1 MLIAVED
8 GLDQVERALRQEG
21 FEITKL
27 TPGAM
32 SAKVDAAVV
41 TGMSDNFMGIHD
53 TNGNKFP
60 VIDAS
65 GKTADEVVR
74 QVRDRAGR
82 K

>member
-1 MLIAVED
+1 MRIAVEG
-8 GLDQVERALRQEG
+8 GLSQVEQALRQEG
-21 FEITKL
+21 FQITKL

-32 SAKVDAAVV
+32 TNVDAAVV
-41 TGMSDNFMGIHD
+41 SGMSDNFMGVHD

-74 QVRDRAGR
+74 QIRDRAG
-82 K
+82 KK